1 MLGSA
6 VVTSRRPNL
15 PLNLP
20 LNSATGLHTGLVA
33 SFASHRGVREVCE
46 EGADGKL
53 HDLQALARSYNE
65 LASSELARWGAG

>member
-6 VVTSRRPNL
+6 VVTSRMPNL